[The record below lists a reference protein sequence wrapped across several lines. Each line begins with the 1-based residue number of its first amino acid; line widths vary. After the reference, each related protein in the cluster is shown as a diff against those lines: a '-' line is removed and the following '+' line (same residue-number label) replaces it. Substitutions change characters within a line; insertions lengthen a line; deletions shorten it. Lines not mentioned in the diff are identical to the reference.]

1 MVGERLKPL
10 LLFALIAFVLLNYV
24 AIKYSTPA
32 LGVLWVK
39 KHEIY
44 DVLSLDDPWDALLR
58 ALGLRWTR
66 PTEPSTPADP
76 PAREPLA

>member
-1 MVGERLKPL
+1 MAGERIKPL
-10 LLFALIAFVLLNYV
+10 LLFGLLCFVLLNYV
-24 AIKYSTPA
+24 TIRYSTPA
-32 LGVLWVK
+32 LVLVWLK

-66 PTEPSTPADP
+66 PVDPSAPASKADP
-76 PAREPLA
+76 AA